1 MQARMRTP
9 KRRAKGTRI
18 CRKMRRTFRRRP
30 DVPEGDTIFRTA
42 RTLQRAIG
50 GQEITRFETMLP
62 RLARVEIDLRVT
74 GRSVEWVEP
83 RGKWLLMHFSGGLI
97 LLTHLQMNG
106 SWHIYRPGERW
117 KRRHSDMRIII
128 GTPKMLAVAF
138 SVQIAEFHSAA
149 SLERREGLV
158 TLGPSLLDEQ
168 FDEAEAV
175 RRLRRLADTEIGDA
189 LLAQSALA
197 GIGNIFKSETCFASR
212 VNPFRLVGSLG
223 DAELLGIVRKARQ
236 LLLANASREYT
247 TRTVTYFGVRRTTG
261 RADPA
266 QELWVYQRRGEP
278 CRCCG
283 TPIEARKQGDGARAT
298 FWCPLCQPAAAK
310 PAAAR

>member
-1 MQARMRTP
+1 
-9 KRRAKGTRI
+9 
-18 CRKMRRTFRRRP
+18 
-30 DVPEGDTIFRTA
+30 VPEGDTIFRTA

-62 RLARVEIDLRVT
+62 GLARVEIDLRVT

-117 KRRHSDMRIII
+117 KRRRSDMRILI
-128 GTPKMLAVAF
+128 GTPRMLAVAF

-149 SLERREGLV
+149 SVERRKGLAA
-158 TLGPSLLDEQ
+158 LGPALLDER
-168 FDEAEAV
+168 FDEEEAV
-175 RRLRRLADTEIGDA
+175 RRLRGMAGTEIGDA
-189 LLAQSALA
+189 LLSQSALA
-197 GIGNIFKSETCFASR
+197 GIGNIFKSETCFTSR
-212 VNPFRLVGSLG
+212 VNPFCPVACLS
-223 DAELLGIVRKARQ
+223 DADLLRIVRNARQ
-236 LLLANASREYT
+236 LLLANAAPAEAAGA
-247 TRTVTYFGVRRTTG
+247 VTYFGARRTTG

-278 CRCCG
+278 CRRCG
-283 TPIEARKQGDGARAT
+283 TPIEARKQGAGARTT